1 MNNRFLEYLLNND
14 PQKTLSKNGLAFRR
28 FLNPAFNKIIHF
40 KTPTRLEIVR
50 RAKMPKDRPVI
61 FAATHGFKEDVD
73 NSVMTLGRHAYI
85 LVGSLEQ
92 FFKTTD
98 GVLAWANGVILVDRT
113 DKESRKASKD
123 KMLHLLKMGGNVLMF
138 PEGTWNLS
146 PNQLVAGIFPGVYD
160 IAKESGALVAPV
172 ATHRHGEMVYSIL
185 GKAFNIT
192 KYERTLG
199 LRVLRDKMATLKW
212 QLMEKK
218 TPVIKR
224 RTLPV
229 GEEADLYWKQQISDL
244 KAEVDYFEHE
254 LEEKSVFRHKDIFHK
269 DEVFDFMKRMM
280 PHHKNAFLFNR
291 KLT

>member
-1 MNNRFLEYLLNND
+1 MNNRFLEYLLDND
-14 PQKTLSKNGLAFRR
+14 PQKTVSKRGLAFRR
-28 FLNPAFNKIIHF
+28 FLNPAFNKIITL
-40 KTPTRLEIVR
+40 KTPTRLEIIS

-61 FAATHGFKEDVD
+61 FAATHGFREDVD
-73 NSVMTLGRHAYI
+73 NSILTLGKHAYI

-98 GVLAWANGVILVDRT
+98 GILAWANGVILVDRT
-113 DKESRKASKD
+113 DKVSRKASKD
-123 KMLHLLKMGGNVLMF
+123 KMLHLLKMGGNILMF

-160 IAKESGALVAPV
+160 TAKEAGALVAPV

-185 GKAFNIT
+185 GKAFDIT
-192 KYERTLG
+192 RFDRKSG
-199 LRVLRDKMATLKW
+199 LRVLRDKMAALKW
-212 QLMEKK
+212 RLMEDK

-224 RTLPV
+224 KTLPV
-229 GEEADLYWKQQISDL
+229 GEEAEIYWEQQISDL

-254 LEEKSVFRHKDIFHK
+254 LEEKSVYRHKDIFHK
-269 DEVFDFMKRMM
+269 EEVFAFMKRML